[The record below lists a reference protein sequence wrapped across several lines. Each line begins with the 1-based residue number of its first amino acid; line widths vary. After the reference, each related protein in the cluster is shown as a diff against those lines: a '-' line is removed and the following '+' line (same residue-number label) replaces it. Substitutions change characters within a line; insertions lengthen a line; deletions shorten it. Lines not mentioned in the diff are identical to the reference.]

1 VASYP
6 LAPAS
11 VFPTFLMDFS
21 VFPGNSG
28 GPVFMAEGARR
39 RPGSTESQ
47 EVQFVAGMLTQQV
60 ELTGER
66 LEIGIVTH
74 AKFIRETVA
83 MLDKTAGPP
92 VVQAKPAVPVE
103 PATQAA
109 AQNAVAVSAT
119 AVAVAR

>member
-1 VASYP
+1 
-6 LAPAS
+6 

-60 ELTGER
+60 ELSGER

-74 AKFIRETVA
+74 AKYIRETVA
-83 MLDKTAGPP
+83 LLDKAAGPP
-92 VVQAKPAVPVE
+92 VIQAAPAKPP
-103 PATQAA
+103 TQAVVQVPPA
-109 AQNAVAVSAT
+109 APQGTAQGVVAVQAVAVT
-119 AVAVAR
+119 GYNR